1 MTLALCCN
9 GDGSDKLPLWAIGK
23 FKNPRCFK
31 NINVMSL
38 GCVYR
43 NNASAWMT
51 HIIFLEWLRAFDLHV
66 FGRKVLLILDNFSGH
81 TPVEKIPDHI
91 CLQNTTIL
99 YLPPN
104 MTSKIQPCDAGII
117 RNFKAYYRRRF
128 NCALLQRIE
137 DKVPE
142 SEKVDILGAI
152 QFAVPAWNYEVKPTT
167 IANCFLH
174 CKIRSTE

>member
-1 MTLALCCN
+1 LEVDNSLATKQLEGRKQSKERLTLALCCN
-9 GDGSDKLPLWAIGK
+9 GDGSDKLPLWVIGK

-31 NINVMSL
+31 NINVTSL

-43 NNASAWMT
+43 NNASVWMT
-51 HIIFLEWLRAFDLHV
+51 QIIFLEWLRAFDLHV
-66 FGRKVLLILDNFSGH
+66 SGRKVLLILDNFSGH

-91 CLQNTTIL
+91 RLRNTTIF

-117 RNFKAYYRRRF
+117 RNFKAYYRRHF
-128 NCALLQRIE
+128 NHALFQRIE

-142 SEKVDILGAI
+142 PEKVDILGAI
-152 QFAVPAWNYEVKPTT
+152 
-167 IANCFLH
+167 
-174 CKIRSTE
+174 